1 MSDARMKKEEERLER
16 EVGELLAAARQAD
29 ADEDE
34 IHGEDIRGDEVPEAL
49 RGRDRRLAAIR
60 EARARLDAGA
70 RDPGRPGQGRDR
82 PRRPAI
88 PSRPGK
94 R

>member
-1 MSDARMKKEEERLER
+1 MGLASFGSLSVDGPKVRANASKRKAMSYARMKKEEERLER
-16 EVGELLAAARQAD
+16 EVGDLLAAARQAG

-70 RDPGRPGQGRDR
+70 
-82 PRRPAI
+82 
-88 PSRPGK
+88 
-94 R
+94 